1 MSDNTSLDVQTT
13 QKQAV
18 LQARAKA
25 LAVEKVSSES
35 DEDYL
40 EVVEFRMGEENYAF
54 ASTYIREVYPVKEI
68 TPLPCTPPFVLGI
81 INLRGQILSVLDL
94 RQLFGLPLTV
104 NGPRDRVIV
113 IGDHEMELGVM
124 VDEVVGVRTVPLADF
139 HALSA
144 ALESSRSDY
153 IAGVTTAR
161 LILLDAGRIL
171 TDERIIIH
179 EEVA

>member
-1 MSDNTSLDVQTT
+1 MSENTTLDFQNAH
-13 QKQAV
+13 KQAV
-18 LQARAKA
+18 LQARARA
-25 LAVEKVSSES
+25 LAVEKVRSKS
-35 DEDYL
+35 DEGL
-40 EVVEFRMGEENYAF
+40 EVVEFRMGEESYAF

-68 TPLPCTPPFVLGI
+68 TPLPCTPAFVLGI

-94 RQLFGLPLTV
+94 RQLFGLPLTD
-104 NGPRDRVIV
+104 NGPRDRMLI
-113 IGDHEMELGVM
+113 IGSHEMELGIM

-139 HALSA
+139 RALPA
-144 ALESSRSDY
+144 ALEGNRSDY

-171 TDERIIIH
+171 ADDSILVH